1 MVHTCEGY
9 FSHQIEAER
18 WGFERR
24 FGVADSREFWPFEW
38 FSTLKEACQALE
50 KIRSAR
56 PDCKFE
62 IRL

>member
-1 MVHTCEGY
+1 MVRSYPGY
-9 FSHQIEAER
+9 FSSQIEAER

-24 FGVADSREFWPFEW
+24 FGVSDSREFWPFEW
-38 FSTLKEACQALE
+38 FGTLKEARKALE
-50 KIRSAR
+50 KIRAAR